1 MPVFYSD
8 LFSKAPK
15 HQLVKKEEMFS
26 CKELCQGLVCFVIGG
41 IITVMFIKIL
51 EWQRSQTPNEE
62 QCERRIM
69 VSIQEVGDGETQEKR
84 IEQENTVKIAKI
96 PREQDEL

>member
-1 MPVFYSD
+1 
-8 LFSKAPK
+8 
-15 HQLVKKEEMFS
+15 MFS
-26 CKELCQGLVCFVIGG
+26 CKELCQGFVCFVIGG

-51 EWQRSQTPNEE
+51 EWQRSENPNKER
-62 QCERRIM
+62 CERRTM
-69 VSIQEVGDGETQEKR
+69 VSIQEVGDGETQEER

>member
-1 MPVFYSD
+1 
-8 LFSKAPK
+8 
-15 HQLVKKEEMFS
+15 MFS

-51 EWQRSQTPNEE
+51 EWQRSQNPNEK

-69 VSIQEVGDGETQEKR
+69 VSIQEVGDGETQEER

>member
-1 MPVFYSD
+1 
-8 LFSKAPK
+8 
-15 HQLVKKEEMFS
+15 MFS

-69 VSIQEVGDGETQEKR
+69 VSIQEVGDGETQEER